1 MKRKVSII
9 LPTLNEEGGLKKTM
23 HCLPKSKIFELGYDL
38 EILVIDGGSTDLTR
52 DIALQMGTK
61 LIVEK
66 QKGYGRAYT
75 IGLKAASGDIL
86 VTLDADGTYPDELIP
101 GYIQILNEKNLFYH
115 NK

>member
-1 MKRKVSII
+1 
-9 LPTLNEEGGLKKTM
+9 
-23 HCLPKSKIFELGYDL
+23 
-38 EILVIDGGSTDLTR
+38 
-52 DIALQMGTK
+52 MGTK

-66 QKGYGRAYT
+66 QKGYGQAYT

-101 GYIQILNEKNLFYH
+101 GYIQILNEKDLFYH

>member
-1 MKRKVSII
+1 MKS
-9 LPTLNEEGGLKKTM
+9 
-23 HCLPKSKIFELGYDL
+23 CLPKSKIFELGYDL

-52 DIALQMGTK
+52 DIALQLGTK
-61 LIVEK
+61 LFVEK